1 MHPVCTSSDDGTTT
15 TDEDEKNNTQGS
27 DTVEMP
33 DDADVSKPS
42 EIPKRIP
49 PMSEKNNIKIEVGLP
64 DGIQPLFNGFI
75 KFQLLHHLEC
85 YQFWIRASNL
95 KEQA

>member
-1 MHPVCTSSDDGTTT
+1 MKCILCVLQVTMGQLQLM
-15 TDEDEKNNTQGS
+15 KMKKIS

-75 KFQLLHHLEC
+75 KFRILHHLEC